1 MARRSIASVLTE
13 AASRAKKDKR
23 IEVLHQN
30 DHVALRIFLAV
41 ALNPHVKW
49 DLPEEDPEKP
59 LEYKENELP
68 HDQEGVL
75 YNEMRKLYLFLK
87 PNHIFKE
94 YNPNLDQKKRQLL
107 FVQLLE
113 QVDREDAKFLLAASH
128 KKLPVKLSR
137 ETIEEAFPGLLTW
150 NGQ

>member
-1 MARRSIASVLTE
+1 MARKSIAAVLTE
-13 AASRAKKDKR
+13 AAGRAKKDKR

-49 DLPEEDPEKP
+49 DLPDEDPEYKP
-59 LEYKENELP
+59 NELP

-87 PNHIFKE
+87 PNHIYKE
-94 YNPNLDQKKRQLL
+94 YNPNLDQKKRQQL
-107 FVQLLE
+107 FIQLLE
-113 QVDREDAKFLLAASH
+113 QVDREDAKFLMAAKH

>member
-1 MARRSIASVLTE
+1 MRPSIAQVLTE
-13 AASRAKKDKR
+13 AAGKAKKEKR
-23 IEVLHQN
+23 IEVLRKY

-49 DLPEEDPEKP
+49 DLPEGDP
-59 LEYKENELP
+59 EYKENYLP

-87 PNHIFKE
+87 PNHIYKE
-94 YNPNLDQKKRQLL
+94 YNPNLTQQKRGQL
-107 FVQLLE
+107 FIQLLE
-113 QVDREDAKFLLAASH
+113 QVDRADAKFLIAASH
-128 KKLPVKLSR
+128 KKLPVKLSK

>member
-1 MARRSIASVLTE
+1 MRTSISAVLTE
-13 AASRAKKDKR
+13 AASKAKKDKR
-23 IEVLHQN
+23 IEILHKN

-49 DLPEEDPEKP
+49 DLPEGDVPYKP
-59 LEYKENELP
+59 NELA

-87 PNHIFKE
+87 PNHIYKE
-94 YNPNLDQKKRQLL
+94 SNPRLTQEKRKQL
-107 FVQLLE
+107 FIQLLE
-113 QVDREDAKFLLAASH
+113 QVDREDAKFLIAASH
-128 KKLPVKLSR
+128 KKLPVKLSK